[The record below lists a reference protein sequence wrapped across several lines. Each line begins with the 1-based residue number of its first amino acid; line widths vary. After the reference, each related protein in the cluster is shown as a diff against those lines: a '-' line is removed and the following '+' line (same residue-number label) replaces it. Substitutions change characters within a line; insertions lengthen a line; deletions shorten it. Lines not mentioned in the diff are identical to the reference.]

1 MTGNSRNLESEVKLA
16 ITKLLLSRG
25 PLTFEELRRELE
37 DSGIFIRSRLL
48 RLIVASM
55 IRDGVLIKQVD
66 VGRRKFVIKLARP

>member
-1 MTGNSRNLESEVKLA
+1 LTGNSRNLESEVKLA

>member
-1 MTGNSRNLESEVKLA
+1 LTGNSRNLESEVKLA

-55 IRDGVLIKQVD
+55 VRDGVLIKQVD
-66 VGRRKFVIKLARP
+66 VGRRKFVIKLVRP